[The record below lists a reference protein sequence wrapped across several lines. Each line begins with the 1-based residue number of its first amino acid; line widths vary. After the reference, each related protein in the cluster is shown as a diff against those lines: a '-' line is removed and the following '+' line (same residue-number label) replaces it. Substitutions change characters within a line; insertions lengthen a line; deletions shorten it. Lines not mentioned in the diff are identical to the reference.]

1 VELAAIESELE
12 ALETRG
18 ARAFDAAGCQS
29 VRQLVARAK
38 MLEARAAA
46 LLSSRAQL
54 HLQRLAARF
63 DAAHSDTEHKL
74 TRLEASHGELPR
86 ERAVLESGDLQALR
100 RRLRRIEVVPQ
111 RASSNED
118 TARERGRRSSEYSA
132 VAADLVTAVALARAN
147 DIVPR
152 HAGPYNP
159 LRIAS
164 DLLARMRLVSPI
176 YLTAQ
181 LKRLDELSSMLTLP
195 ELPEPP
201 HKAQP
206 ARKRAPVRSTRTARV
221 QRPER
226 PRPGPA
232 RKR

>member
-1 VELAAIESELE
+1 VELAAVENALE

-18 ARAFDAAGCQS
+18 AFAFDAAGCQC

-38 MLEARAAA
+38 TLDARAAA
-46 LLSSRAQL
+46 LLACRANV
-54 HLQRLAARF
+54 HLERLSERF
-63 DAAHSDTEHKL
+63 DNAQRDTEHKL
-74 TRLEASHGELPR
+74 ARVEASHGALPR
-86 ERAVLESGDLQALR
+86 ERATLEHGDLHALR
-100 RRLRRIEVVPQ
+100 RRLRHLEVVPQ
-111 RASSNED
+111 LPRSTED
-118 TARERGRRSSEYSA
+118 TARERGRRSNEYSA
-132 VAADLVTAVALARAN
+132 AAADLVTAVALARAT

-164 DLLARMRLVSPI
+164 DLLARMRIVSPI

-181 LKRLDELSSMLTLP
+181 LKRLDELSSMLMLP

-201 HKAQP
+201 HKAP
-206 ARKRAPVRSTRTARV
+206 PPRKRAPVRSSRGARMS
-221 QRPER
+221 RPER
-226 PRPGPA
+226 PRPASP